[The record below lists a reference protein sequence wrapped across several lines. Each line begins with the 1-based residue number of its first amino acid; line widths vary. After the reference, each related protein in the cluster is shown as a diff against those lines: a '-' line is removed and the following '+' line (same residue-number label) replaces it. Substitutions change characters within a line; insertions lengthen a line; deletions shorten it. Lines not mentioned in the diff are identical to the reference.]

1 MSKINQWKEQYRE
14 IMEAFLELRDQFEGS
29 EVVFDNMIGQITMG
43 DMIHYTKMY
52 ELENLS
58 CQMSNA
64 YDAGLDFIYEVDQD
78 SLIRVCDDQE
88 LQEAFYSVFFK
99 SGTQLILGFYNT
111 QEMLEDGS
119 DEAVSITVG
128 QDEYYT
134 PFSHLENLIV

>member
-1 MSKINQWKEQYRE
+1 
-14 IMEAFLELRDQFEGS
+14 
-29 EVVFDNMIGQITMG
+29 
-43 DMIHYTKMY
+43 
-52 ELENLS
+52 
-58 CQMSNA
+58 MSNA
-64 YDAGLDFIYEVDQD
+64 YDAGLDFIYEFDQE
-78 SLIRVCDDQE
+78 SLISVWDDQE